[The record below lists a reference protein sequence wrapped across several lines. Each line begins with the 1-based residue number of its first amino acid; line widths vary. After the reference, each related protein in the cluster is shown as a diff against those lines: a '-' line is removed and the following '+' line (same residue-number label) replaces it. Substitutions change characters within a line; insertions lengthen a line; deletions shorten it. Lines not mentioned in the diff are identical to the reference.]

1 MIKKFFPNKSILKA
15 SKSNHTKWKVFQFMC
30 TYLARICW
38 VLLASCFIY
47 NLVFQLI
54 SEKTLCSKDLTISL
68 IDIFMNNFIYDSY
81 KFTCKFAF
89 IPFLSFRRV
98 QKQEPN
104 SQQVRGLVTRNI
116 SVLFVYSDSRYT
128 SKACRIQYNFIN
140 NLFFNICLYC
150 SSMVSQNSFIIIFE
164 RILCFSF
171 MAFHFAWF

>member
-1 MIKKFFPNKSILKA
+1 MKSFPIYVNIFGEDLLS
-15 SKSNHTKWKVFQFMC
+15 V
-30 TYLARICW
+30 
-38 VLLASCFIY
+38 LASCFIY
-47 NLVFQLI
+47 SLVFQLI

-128 SKACRIQYNFIN
+128 SKACQIQYNFVN

-164 RILCFSF
+164 RILYFSF
-171 MAFHFAWF
+171 TAFHFT

>member
-1 MIKKFFPNKSILKA
+1 MKSFPIYVHIFGKDLLSA
-15 SKSNHTKWKVFQFMC
+15 FSKLF
-30 TYLARICW
+30 YLQ
-38 VLLASCFIY
+38 SC
-47 NLVFQLI
+47 VSTDQW
-54 SEKTLCSKDLTISL
+54 KTLCSKDLTISL
-68 IDIFMNNFIYDSY
+68 IDILMNNFIYDSH
-81 KFTCKFAF
+81 KFTYKFAF
-89 IPFLSFRRV
+89 IPFLPFRRV
-98 QKQEPN
+98 PKQEPN